1 MRHGKGTWMMI
12 NGDKYEGDY
21 LNDKKNG
28 KGVYIWKTGDK
39 YEG

>member
-1 MRHGKGTWMMI
+1 MRHGKGKWTMI

-28 KGVYIWKTGDK
+28 NGIYLWKSGDK
-39 YEG
+39 YVG